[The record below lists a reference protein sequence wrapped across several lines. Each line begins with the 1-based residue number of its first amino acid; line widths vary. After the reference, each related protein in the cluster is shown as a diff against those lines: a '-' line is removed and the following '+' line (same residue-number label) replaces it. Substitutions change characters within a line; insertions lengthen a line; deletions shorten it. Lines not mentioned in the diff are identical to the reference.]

1 MAEVLKLLSQRVGA
15 LGLSSLFST
24 MLVFSLG
31 SFELSPVSMS
41 SPYGRVSSRSG
52 LIVFFNSSIFGSES
66 SPYGRVS
73 SRSVFI
79 LGAGVLSSA
88 VWLFCCLSVCLML
101 SYVILGWRLPQTH
114 RVP

>member
-73 SRSVFI
+73 SVF
-79 LGAGVLSSA
+79 
-88 VWLFCCLSVCLML
+88 
-101 SYVILGWRLPQTH
+101 
-114 RVP
+114 